1 MLCLFQRVID
11 YRASRGGRGGA
22 ISSSS
27 GSGMG
32 DATFSTSG
40 STSGSTSSRDLGSF
54 PVMIMKVQ

>member
-32 DATFSTSG
+32 DATV